1 MTARSVAGVNAN
13 DVVAFG
19 VEILAVVLL
28 AVWGSTLGTTTAAH
42 VLGGVLVPTVAVILW
57 GLFAA
62 PRAVV
67 QVPVLGVLT
76 KVVVLGGAAVAA
88 FAVLPL
94 AWAVVVAVV
103 VVVNTVLTWFG
114 PFARRTPG
122 SSLP

>member
-1 MTARSVAGVNAN
+1 MTVRSVAGVNAN
-13 DVVAFG
+13 DVIAFG
-19 VEILAVVLL
+19 VEVLAVVLL
-28 AVWGSTLGTTTAAH
+28 AVWGATLGTTTVAH
-42 VLGGVLVPTVAVILW
+42 VLGGVLVPTAAGTLW

-67 QVPVLGVLT
+67 HVPVLGVLT

-103 VVVNTVLTWFG
+103 VVVNTALTWFG
-114 PFARRTPG
+114 PFARREASQ
-122 SSLP
+122 SSS

>member
-13 DVVAFG
+13 DVIAFG
-19 VEILAVVLL
+19 VEVLAVVLL
-28 AVWGSTLGTTTAAH
+28 AVWGAGLGTTTAAH
-42 VLGGVLVPTVAVILW
+42 VLGGVLVPAAAVTLW

-88 FAVLPL
+88 FAVLPR

-103 VVVNTVLTWFG
+103 IVVNTVLTWFG
-114 PFARRTPG
+114 PFARRDAAP
-122 SSLP
+122 SSS

>member
-13 DVVAFG
+13 DVIAFG
-19 VEILAVVLL
+19 VEVLAVVLL
-28 AVWGSTLGTTTAAH
+28 AVWGAGLGTTTAAH
-42 VLGGVLVPTVAVILW
+42 VLGGVLVPAAAVTLW

-88 FAVLPL
+88 FAVLPR

-103 VVVNTVLTWFG
+103 IVVNTVLTWFG

-122 SSLP
+122 SSLS

>member
-19 VEILAVVLL
+19 VEVLAVVLL
-28 AVWGSTLGTTTAAH
+28 AVWGATLGTTTAVH
-42 VLGGVLVPTVAVILW
+42 VLGGVLVPTAAVTLW

-76 KVVVLGGAAVAA
+76 KVVVLGGAVGAA
-88 FAVLPL
+88 FVVLPL
-94 AWAVVVAVV
+94 AWALVVAGL

-114 PFARRTPG
+114 PFAHRGAGP
-122 SSLP
+122 SSF

>member
-13 DVVAFG
+13 DVIAFG
-19 VEILAVVLL
+19 VEVLAVVLL
-28 AVWGSTLGTTTAAH
+28 AVWGAGLGTTTAAH
-42 VLGGVLVPTVAVILW
+42 VLGGVLVPAAAVTLW

-76 KVVVLGGAAVAA
+76 KVVVLGGAAVAG
-88 FAVLPL
+88 FAVLPR

-122 SSLP
+122 SSLS

>member
-28 AVWGSTLGTTTAAH
+28 AAWGSTLGTTTAAH

-114 PFARRTPG
+114 PFARRDAAPP
-122 SSLP
+122 SP

>member
-13 DVVAFG
+13 DVIAFG
-19 VEILAVVLL
+19 VEVLAVVLL
-28 AVWGSTLGTTTAAH
+28 AVWGAGLGTTTAAH
-42 VLGGVLVPTVAVILW
+42 VLGGVLVPAAAVTLW

-114 PFARRTPG
+114 PFARRDAAP
-122 SSLP
+122 SSS

>member
-1 MTARSVAGVNAN
+1 MTPRSVAGVNAN

-19 VEILAVVLL
+19 VEVLAVVLL
-28 AVWGSTLGTTTAAH
+28 AVWGATLGATTAAH
-42 VLGGVLVPTVAVILW
+42 VLGGVLVPAAAVILW

-76 KVVVLGGAAVAA
+76 KVVVLGGAALAG

-94 AWAVVVAVV
+94 PWAVVVAVV
-103 VVVNTVLTWFG
+103 VAVNTVLTWFG
-114 PFARRTPG
+114 PFARRDAAPP
-122 SSLP
+122 SA